1 MIAFILTSIF
11 FLIYEFRVLLN
22 PNKILDFRKKI
33 DEIKKLEGEQK
44 IKMSREIMS
53 SGFSIILTN
62 LMYTIWCIIGMFIY
76 TQWYLFSFLIFL
88 SFFSSFISSQ
98 ISFLEKPSFYY
109 KIFDTLLSISVLLL
123 ILISFFYPNLYNN
136 LI

>member
-11 FLIYEFRVLLN
+11 FLIYEFRILLN

-123 ILISFFYPNLYNN
+123 ILISFFYPNL
-136 LI
+136 ITI